1 MWNPLSLPLALLG
14 AVAAVP
20 RAMMLLEEAVV
31 QAAALNETGS
41 AALKRVDELNKR
53 GDLVLAEL
61 AEASETFAQAREEA
75 RLAVAA
81 IEAARPTAERIADS
95 AGPMIAA
102 AEQARDQ
109 LRETQAVLERAS
121 EQIAR
126 ALEMAEPLD
135 RMTTRAQKLLRR
147 DS

>member
-1 MWNPLSLPLALLG
+1 
-14 AVAAVP
+14 
-20 RAMMLLEEAVV
+20 
-31 QAAALNETGS
+31 
-41 AALKRVDELNKR
+41 
-53 GDLVLAEL
+53 
-61 AEASETFAQAREEA
+61 
-75 RLAVAA
+75 
-81 IEAARPTAERIADS
+81 
-95 AGPMIAA
+95 MIAA